1 MLLGT
6 FVDQVVHDIDFTDEA
21 IVQCNVPIVKMFFL
35 GDGNLQL
42 ITNKFWYEY
51 LMYCSWTQF
60 CV

>member
-42 ITNKFWYEY
+42 ITNKF
-51 LMYCSWTQF
+51 
-60 CV
+60 